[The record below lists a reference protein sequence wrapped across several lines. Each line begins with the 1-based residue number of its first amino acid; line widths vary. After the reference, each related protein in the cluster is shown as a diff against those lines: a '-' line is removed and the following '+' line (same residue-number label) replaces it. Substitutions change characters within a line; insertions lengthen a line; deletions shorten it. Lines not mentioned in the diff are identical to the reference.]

1 MKFNLSS
8 SLKSILLASCL
19 FSMMTN
25 AALINRGNG
34 MIYDDVLDVTW
45 LQDANYARTSG
56 FDSDGLVSWTS
67 ANTWVQ
73 NLNFGG
79 YSDWRLPAITPING
93 SSFNTGF
100 SFNGTTDRGYNISP
114 NTNELL
120 YMFEINLGN
129 ASVFNPNGIF
139 AGNINPAFN
148 ASFIDGESGLT
159 YSFENIAA
167 SYWNDVI
174 DTPFVNAAWG
184 VNFKTSSDVSI
195 GETALFVS
203 ASNLGIWAL
212 RDGDVTSTLSP
223 PDNTSPDGV
232 LSEPNALILMS
243 IGLLAFSSVR
253 RKTR

>member
-1 MKFNLSS
+1 MKFKLTST
-8 SLKSILLASCL
+8 LKYILLASCL

-56 FDSDGLVSWTS
+56 FDSDGLVSWAS

-79 YSDWRLPAITPING
+79 YSDWRLPAITPVNG
-93 SSFNTGF
+93 SSFDVSF
-100 SFNGTTDRGYNISP
+100 SFDGTSDRGYNIAPSS
-114 NTNELL
+114 NELL
-120 YMFEINLGN
+120 HMFEVNLGN
-129 ASVFNPNGIF
+129 GAAFAPNGIF
-139 AGNINPAFN
+139 AGSTNPAFN
-148 ASFIDGESGLT
+148 ASFIDGESGLA

-167 SYWNDVI
+167 SYWNDVT
-174 DTPFVNAAWG
+174 DNPFVDTAWG
-184 VNFKTSSDVSI
+184 VRFKTSSEVSL
-195 GETALFVS
+195 GETGLFVT
-203 ASNLGIWAL
+203 ATNLGIWAL
-212 RDGDVTSTLSP
+212 RDGDVISTLLP